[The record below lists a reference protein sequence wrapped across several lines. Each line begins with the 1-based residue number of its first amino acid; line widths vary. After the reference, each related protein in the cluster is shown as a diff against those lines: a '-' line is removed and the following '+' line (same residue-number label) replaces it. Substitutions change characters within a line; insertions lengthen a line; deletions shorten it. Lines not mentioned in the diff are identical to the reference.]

1 MFNCK
6 YQEERAQSKG
16 AIFDLQRAVT
26 RLTKKRKKTTL
37 AERSVITTRGVG
49 VCDMK
54 SRAVVFS

>member
-1 MFNCK
+1 MFTCK

-37 AERSVITTRGVG
+37 AERSVITTRGVC
-49 VCDMK
+49 VT
-54 SRAVVFS
+54 